1 MELTGAFSNPQVV
14 LEVRKLRRLYRRL
27 LAIPSAAA
35 ARRSVLSPV
44 SVSRCAGDSVDAV
57 QMSPA
62 IEEEQMEQARGAFGK
77 VGCDL
82 ELI

>member
-1 MELTGAFSNPQVV
+1 
-14 LEVRKLRRLYRRL
+14 
-27 LAIPSAAA
+27 
-35 ARRSVLSPV
+35 V
-44 SVSRCAGDSVDAV
+44 SAV

-62 IEEEQMEQARGAFGK
+62 IEEEQMEQAPGAFGK